1 DLETEEGEIALSFGA
16 DLAGLPQRVHA
27 DRGPAGWVW
36 RDQTPRAD
44 VLSAT
49 ESHPTYRYLYDLGF
63 RSIAWFPLSTPRAR
77 LGTFAVARHSPEALA
92 PNAARLVSWVVS
104 VVALAIEHTRQVESL
119 ERLSEQVSS

>member
-1 DLETEEGEIALSFGA
+1 MSSLDTFTDQPEPAAGARAEEALIRLSTEIAGYRTLSDLLAHLSSHLEPLFPGDAAGVVLYDLETEEGEIALSFGA

-49 ESHPTYRYLYDLGF
+49 E
-63 RSIAWFPLSTPRAR
+63 
-77 LGTFAVARHSPEALA
+77 
-92 PNAARLVSWVVS
+92 
-104 VVALAIEHTRQVESL
+104 
-119 ERLSEQVSS
+119 